1 MRFRFGN
8 GEEQFFV
15 ADILSLFEVE
25 NEESCATSSYDNSST
40 DSGSMSIRVD
50 DSRAGGPRSRMRLRS
65 KIERMRREIQTL
77 GVELADLQ
85 PPGTTGGRG
94 LYVAATA
101 ARLERRADTSR
112 WKSIAMKNRQRR
124 ERAEHDNKVLK
135 RMIAAQN
142 MLAKSIL
149 EGRFRISSKLRSTFS
164 VLSSAYLLALL
175 RHLHG
180 TEDAI
185 ALENARLAANLAGQR
200 VKEVKEIRGKELLIE
215 CFGLNE

>member
-1 MRFRFGN
+1 
-8 GEEQFFV
+8 
-15 ADILSLFEVE
+15 
-25 NEESCATSSYDNSST
+25 
-40 DSGSMSIRVD
+40 MSIRVD

-77 GVELADLQ
+77 GVKLADLQ

-149 EGRFRISSKLRSTFS
+149 EGRFRISSKLRSTVS
-164 VLSSAYLLALL
+164 TSSHRRYPRINVSCNLLN
-175 RHLHG
+175 
-180 TEDAI
+180 TPESD
-185 ALENARLAANLAGQR
+185 E